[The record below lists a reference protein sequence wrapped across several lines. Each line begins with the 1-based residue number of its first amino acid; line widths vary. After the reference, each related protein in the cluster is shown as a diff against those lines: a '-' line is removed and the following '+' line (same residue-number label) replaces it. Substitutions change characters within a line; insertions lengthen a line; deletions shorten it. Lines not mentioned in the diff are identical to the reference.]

1 MTILLLDRLAPEAQS
16 WLESRYAVAYRPELA
31 TDAAGLRAAL
41 GRVQALLLTR
51 KVVVTR
57 EFLSHAPRLRVIT
70 RLHGGS
76 DNTDLEACSERG
88 VAVVRSGAASVRSN
102 AEYLLTSLLM
112 LYRRGLGEAF
122 KGLRHVEPPVGREIH
137 GSLIGL
143 VGLAPTTHALVIL
156 LQALGARL
164 IGYDPA
170 IHPSAPVWQ
179 QLQIKPVGLSELM
192 ASADAVSVQM
202 LYASRYRHF
211 IGHKVLAHCRR
222 GQFWVSISRSD
233 LFDPE
238 ALAEALT
245 DGRIEACVL
254 DGAEAGF
261 AASGS
266 PLHDLDNLYITPR
279 IGAHTRE
286 ARERASWHVV
296 HRLDEAL
303 SSVRFSDSDASVN
316 EAVDVDALMQGA
328 PGLIVKPGAATV
340 P

>member
-1 MTILLLDRLAPEAQS
+1 
-16 WLESRYAVAYRPELA
+16 
-31 TDAAGLRAAL
+31 
-41 GRVQALLLTR
+41 
-51 KVVVTR
+51 
-57 EFLSHAPRLRVIT
+57 
-70 RLHGGS
+70 
-76 DNTDLEACSERG
+76 
-88 VAVVRSGAASVRSN
+88 
-102 AEYLLTSLLM
+102 
-112 LYRRGLGEAF
+112 
-122 KGLRHVEPPVGREIH
+122 
-137 GSLIGL
+137 
-143 VGLAPTTHALVIL
+143 VIL

-261 AASGS
+261 AASGFAAARS
-266 PLHDLDNLYITPR
+266 GQPLHHPAHWR
-279 IGAHTRE
+279 PHARGARTRQL
-286 ARERASWHVV
+286 ACGPS
-296 HRLDEAL
+296 HRRGAELQC
-303 SSVRFSDSDASVN
+303 ASVIRT
-316 EAVDVDALMQGA
+316 LRSTTRSMW
-328 PGLIVKPGAATV
+328 TR
-340 P
+340 